1 MADEGGVMKAEALW
15 QAGQDGLRYGLYFP
29 LAALFPLPTAYGL
42 AQAWGRLEA
51 RQAPP
56 GLLDLIRTNAAEALR
71 PAELPAVDMGQKFF
85 EVMSCDR
92 IDAYASWLYS
102 WRHLERWVRVSGEE
116 RLLSAVADKRG
127 ILLLTFHFG
136 GGSLIFPY
144 LRSRGLAA
152 HLLANALPQVRQ
164 VEGWIP
170 YVFARRRFAQIAR
183 VMEREVIFV
192 SATSPRKIQR
202 ALSTGGMVVA
212 LLDVLPE
219 FVGVKAW
226 REQYVPFLGRPA
238 RFPTS
243 LLSIAAQA
251 DATIVPFF
259 GWVGADRHR
268 HFSFEEPCRVTE
280 LDETLS
286 VLVGLLEQY
295 IRRYPYEWQHWPVL
309 QDFYRRAG

>member
-1 MADEGGVMKAEALW
+1 MVKRAALW

-29 LAALFPLPTAYGL
+29 LAALFPLPTAYRL

-51 RQAPP
+51 RRAPP
-56 GLLDLIRTNAAEALR
+56 ELLDLIRANAAQALR
-71 PAELPAVDMGQKFF
+71 PEELPAEDMGQKFF

-92 IDAYASWLYS
+92 VDAYASVYASSLYS
-102 WRHLERWVRVSGEE
+102 WRRLQRWVQVSGEE

-127 ILLLTFHFG
+127 VLLLTFHFG

-152 HLLANALPQVRQ
+152 HLLANTLPQVRAA
-164 VEGWIP
+164 EGWLP
-170 YVFARRRFAQIAR
+170 YAFARQRFAHIAR
-183 VMEREVIFV
+183 LMDREVIFA
-192 SATSPRKIQR
+192 SATSPRKIHR
-202 ALSTGGMVVA
+202 ALDAGGMVVA

-219 FVGVKAW
+219 FVGIKAW
-226 REQYVPFLGRPA
+226 REQAVPFLGRPA

-243 LLSIAAQA
+243 LLSVAARA

-259 GWVGADRHR
+259 GWVGADRQR

-280 LDETLS
+280 PGATLA
-286 VLVGLLEQY
+286 VLVSLLEQY
-295 IRRYPYEWQHWPVL
+295 IRRYPYEWNHWPVL
-309 QDFYRRAG
+309 QNFYSSADSR

>member
-1 MADEGGVMKAEALW
+1 MKAAAVRQL
-15 QAGQDGLRYGLYFP
+15 GQDGVRYGLYFP

-56 GLLDLIRTNAAEALR
+56 GLLDVIRSNAAEALR
-71 PAELPAVDMGQKFF
+71 PAEPPAVDMGEKFF

-92 IDAYASWLYS
+92 IDAYAAWLYS
-102 WRHLERWVRVSGEE
+102 WRRLERWVRVSGEE
-116 RLLSAVADKRG
+116 RLLSAVAEKRG

-144 LRSRGLAA
+144 LRSRGLGA

-170 YVFARRRFAQIAR
+170 YAFARRRFAQIAR
-183 VMEREVIFV
+183 VTEREVIFV

-202 ALSTGGMVVA
+202 ALSAGGMVVA

-226 REQYVPFLGRPA
+226 REQRVPFLGRPA

-243 LLSIAAQA
+243 LLSIVARA

-259 GWVGADRHR
+259 GWVGADRR
-268 HFSFEEPCRVTE
+268 REFAFEEPRRVT
-280 LDETLS
+280 DPDDTLAG
-286 VLVGLLEQY
+286 LVGLLEQY
-295 IRRYPYEWQHWPVL
+295 IRRYPYEWHHWPVL
-309 QDFYRRAG
+309 QDFYRQAGER

>member
-1 MADEGGVMKAEALW
+1 MKAAAVRQL
-15 QAGQDGLRYGLYFP
+15 GQDGVRYGLYFP

-56 GLLDLIRTNAAEALR
+56 GLLDVIRSNAAEALR
-71 PAELPAVDMGQKFF
+71 PAEPPAVDMGEKFF

-92 IDAYASWLYS
+92 IDAYAAWLYS
-102 WRHLERWVRVSGEE
+102 WRRLERWVRVSGEE
-116 RLLSAVADKRG
+116 RLLSAVAEKRG

-144 LRSRGLAA
+144 LRSRGLGA

-170 YVFARRRFAQIAR
+170 YAFARRRFAQIAR
-183 VMEREVIFV
+183 VTEREVIFV

-202 ALSTGGMVVA
+202 ALSAGGMVVA

-226 REQYVPFLGRPA
+226 REQR
-238 RFPTS
+238 
-243 LLSIAAQA
+243 
-251 DATIVPFF
+251 VPFF
-259 GWVGADRHR
+259 GWVGADRR
-268 HFSFEEPCRVTE
+268 REFAFEEPRRVT
-280 LDETLS
+280 DPDDTLAG
-286 VLVGLLEQY
+286 LVGLLEQY
-295 IRRYPYEWQHWPVL
+295 IRRYPYEWHHWPVL
-309 QDFYRRAG
+309 QDFYRQAGER

>member
-1 MADEGGVMKAEALW
+1 MKAALW
-15 QAGQDGLRYGLYFP
+15 QVGQDGLRYGLYFP
-29 LAALFPLPTAYGL
+29 LAGLFPLPTAYRL

-56 GLLDLIRTNAAEALR
+56 GLLDLIRSNAAEALR
-71 PAELPAVDMGQKFF
+71 PAELPAVDMGEKFF

-102 WRHLERWVRVSGEE
+102 WRRLERWVQVTGEE
-116 RLLSAVADKRG
+116 RLLSAVAEKRG

-152 HLLANALPQVRQ
+152 HLLSSPFSRVRE
-164 VEGWIP
+164 VAGWVP
-170 YVFARRRFAQIAR
+170 YTFTRLRFRRIAR
-183 VMEREVIFV
+183 LMEREVIFV
-192 SATSPRKIQR
+192 STASPRKIQR
-202 ALSTGGMVVA
+202 ALGAGGMVVA

-238 RFPTS
+238 RFPTG
-243 LLSIAAQA
+243 LLSIAAQT
-251 DATIVPFF
+251 DATIVPFV
-259 GWVGADRHR
+259 GRVGADRYR
-268 HFSFEEPCRVTE
+268 HFSFEEPCRVTA

-295 IRRYPYEWQHWPVL
+295 IRRYPYEWHHWPAL
-309 QDFYRRAG
+309 QDFYRRAD